1 MVSDSILTREEADR
15 RQEALEIAIGRLLR
29 RERETWTKRVAEL
42 EARIQAL
49 EEKERDA
56 LARRV
61 AELEARLKQGASNGD
76 ALCL

>member
-1 MVSDSILTREEADR
+1 MSDSVMTREEADR

-29 RERETWTKRVAEL
+29 REREAWTKRVAEL
-42 EARIQAL
+42 EQRLTLL